1 MSTRAFEGSEQALG
15 GRPKTRGEV
24 YEGIA
29 FSFCKTATIVLIA
42 QRFALPLAAGA
53 AAAFYVLA
61 YWQGK
66 KDTRCVARYPLA
78 IATFWGAVAVLSVY
92 LTVRPM
98 LFR

>member
-1 MSTRAFEGSEQALG
+1 MSTGVLSSAPPT
-15 GRPKTRGEV
+15 GREPKTRGEV

-29 FSFCKTATIVLIA
+29 FTFCKVATVVLLA

-78 IATFWGAVAVLSVY
+78 IATFWGAVAVFSLY
-92 LTVRPM
+92 LTARPM
-98 LFR
+98 FLR